1 MLKRNTDST
10 LLTNPIMKFLDY
22 LIKFLS
28 QYYFIIIGLY
38 FLYNALITAIYSNT
52 GVDYKV
58 YLFALAF
65 ASFTAYSEIK
75 NNVRIVPFLLCAV
88 PFLFFLWH
96 ISGTAGY
103 DFWGKMLSWE
113 VNKGVVIDLNPLFKS
128 IPFNNGA
135 LFRIYTS
142 PTLTWIMTLIY
153 NNGFVLPVLVPI
165 YRAAIAKDF
174 GKMLR
179 YALSAHIFQIFI
191 ISPFYVIFHLQQVW
205 YVLGQPDVMNR
216 HLTASQAASI
226 TINCFPSMHVSI
238 AFAIFL
244 LVLREK
250 NKIFKYVW
258 GFFCL
263 SVVFSTLYLE
273 VHWVLDVIGGMILA
287 YVTIKLVDF
296 VMAKGR
302 KFLDKPL
309 SIVYFKNTDATK
321 NKTIVSYLQLA
332 LNSYKDYKKNKSTN
346 DDKKM

>member
-1 MLKRNTDST
+1 MLKKNIEFTFLNNFLNDS
-10 LLTNPIMKFLDY
+10 LIDFLNS
-22 LIKFLS
+22 LIEFIN

-38 FLYNALITAIYSNT
+38 FLRNAIITAIYADT

-75 NNVRIVPFLLCAV
+75 NNVKLVSFLLCAV

-96 ISGTAGY
+96 ISGPVGY
-103 DFWGKMLSWE
+103 QFWDKMLSWE
-113 VNKGVVIDLNPLFKS
+113 ITKGVVINLNPLFQS
-128 IPFNNGA
+128 IPFNNGSI
-135 LFRIYTS
+135 FRIYTS
-142 PTLTWIMTLIY
+142 PTLTWIMTLVY

-165 YRAAIAKDF
+165 YRAAISKDF

-179 YALSAHIFQIFI
+179 YALSAHIFQIFL
-191 ISPFYVIFHLQQVW
+191 ISPFYVVFHLQQVW
-205 YVLGQPDVMNR
+205 YVLGQPDVMQRN
-216 HLTASQAASI
+216 LTAAQAASV

-250 NKIFKYVW
+250 NKAFKYVW

-263 SVVFSTLYLE
+263 SVIFSTLYLE

-287 YVTIKLVDF
+287 YGTVKLVDL
-296 VMAKGR
+296 VMAKG
-302 KFLDKPL
+302 KKILFNPL
-309 SIVYFKNTDATK
+309 KKLYYKN
-321 NKTIVSYLQLA
+321 S
-332 LNSYKDYKKNKSTN
+332 NSSKIEA
-346 DDKKM
+346 